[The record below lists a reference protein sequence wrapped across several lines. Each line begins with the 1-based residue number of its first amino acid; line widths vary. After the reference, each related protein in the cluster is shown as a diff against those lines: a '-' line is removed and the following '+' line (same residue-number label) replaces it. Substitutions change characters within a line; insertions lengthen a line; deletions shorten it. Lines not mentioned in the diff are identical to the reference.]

1 MEPLEYETLRRQEG
15 SFWWYRGLHRLIGD
29 RVGAA
34 LDTTFRSTSPAHLL
48 DAGCGS
54 GGMLAHL
61 ATRFGPR
68 VDLTG
73 IDVSPLALRPAAERK
88 VARLARGSV
97 DRLPFADA
105 SFELIVSLDVL
116 YHRAVADDLEAMR
129 ELRRCLRPGG
139 RLLLH
144 LPAFESLRSAH
155 DEAIHTARR
164 YRRRPLRE
172 LLVRAGLTPHRVT
185 YRNSLLFPAL
195 ATVRAWRR
203 RETGGGATPLSDVRP
218 APPLVDTLLG
228 SVLEVERRWL
238 RLADLPWGLSLLAEA
253 SRPEDS

>member
-1 MEPLEYETLRRQEG
+1 MEPLEYETLRRQEE

-29 RVGAA
+29 RVDAS
-34 LDTTFRSTSPAHLL
+34 LNSIPPSPRGVQLL

-61 ATRFGPR
+61 ATRFGDR
-68 VDLTG
+68 LDLTG
-73 IDVSPLALRPAAERK
+73 IDVSPLALRPAAERG
-88 VARLARGSV
+88 VARLARALV

-105 SFELIVSLDVL
+105 SFELILSLDVL
-116 YHRAVADDLEAMR
+116 YHRAVSDDLAAVR

-164 YRRRPLRE
+164 YRRRPLRA

-185 YRNSLLFPAL
+185 YRNSVLFPAL

-203 RETGGGATPLSDVRP
+203 RETGGSAPPPSDVRP
-218 APPLVDTLLG
+218 LPPLVDGLLG

-238 RLADLPWGLSLLAEA
+238 RWADLPWGLSLLAEA
-253 SRPEDS
+253 SRPADS